1 MMISSKELFKRFLL
15 DYITR
20 RCNVGV
26 TSEIYQLTDEWFEWP
41 DIVYFS
47 SDAVRSYLDY
57 IIHNVKNDDD
67 VRLYYLTFDES
78 RYSDLIKNYNH
89 FN

>member
-26 TSEIYQLTDEWFEWP
+26 TSEIYQYTDEGFECF
-41 DIVYFS
+41 DIVYFT

-57 IIHNVKNDDD
+57 IRHNIRDDD
-67 VRLYYLTFDES
+67 VGLYYLTFNES